1 MNYMKILPKSEYDL
15 ITKLNWYTKPNST
28 TNTYSPINLSS
39 TSLLNSFNYNVFW
52 KGDVNMSH
60 SASQTTNVRINQN
73 LSTIEAEMWSE
84 LKDGYVYVI
93 INVNP
98 ETNQLSGIQFQLNY
112 DNVMLQFDSVDF
124 KTSGNPTNFGS
135 NRGTFVNVG
144 SIINNGIGVLDDKTQ
159 YVVKFKLKTSIK
171 NSLGLISVGDT
182 DAVNSNGLQLNVKI
196 K

>member
-1 MNYMKILPKSEYDL
+1 
-15 ITKLNWYTKPNST
+15 
-28 TNTYSPINLSS
+28 
-39 TSLLNSFNYNVFW
+39 
-52 KGDVNMSH
+52 
-60 SASQTTNVRINQN
+60 
-73 LSTIEAEMWSE
+73 
-84 LKDGYVYVI
+84 
-93 INVNP
+93 
-98 ETNQLSGIQFQLNY
+98 
-112 DNVMLQFDSVDF
+112 MLEFDSVDF